1 MKSNKKD
8 GAGKF
13 SLIAGTTS
21 LASISEGTTFNKW
34 YDNTSYS
41 SEYKDINVAM
51 TNTNYVIGKDEK
63 VVLKIE
69 ATKNSLYCQSIKI
82 VYE

>member
-1 MKSNKKD
+1 MSLDESVSNSAKVAD
-8 GAGKF
+8 
-13 SLIAGTTS
+13 TS
-21 LASISEGTTFNKW
+21 PFLHATRGSSDA
-34 YDNTSYS
+34 YNTSYS